1 MMNSSMMDSPLKRYS
16 QPKTVHFSTNNPSEN
31 QLSWIQD
38 LVVTEQ
44 QQQQPHTPIKQP
56 LIKNYNPTTTP
67 STPNNNNTKNSPL
80 PTPSTPKNNNNSLN
94 LSTPLKSTRVPI
106 SLNPN
111 LAHTGLILG
120 QKSILDRIRINLL
133 SLIIVWIITSTQI
146 YNQLVLSIV
155 NKFPFLSVP
164 FQLTEWLLL
173 VILLGNLVEGY
184 YRYKTQTPVTH
195 VELPLTPQQIRGGV
209 QHLHHSSTKK
219 HPLSASLGHHST
231 ETFNRSG
238 GSLPRNQLL
247 SSSLRSSLRSSPNSP
262 SPRLAHLPPA
272 PLYNQHQQQQQ
283 VNKDEILTLD
293 PTVNPLSRNTL
304 HLFKRSFKP
313 ADLLHSSSSPSSSH
327 SASHSSLPDH
337 RQFLRHSV
345 LGTSSSSFSPSPSTA
360 FNHSS
365 PLFARSGSVRK
376 VSNQLSLQKL
386 LDENLFPSTSS

>member
-1 MMNSSMMDSPLKRYS
+1 MKAIE
-16 QPKTVHFSTNNPSEN
+16 STKVAKATAIS
-31 QLSWIQD
+31 LTTD
-38 LVVTEQ
+38 LWSASDMTGYMVVTAHYINPKWE
-44 QQQQPHTPIKQP
+44 
-56 LIKNYNPTTTP
+56 LIKTIISFRTLP
-67 STPNNNNTKNSPL
+67 S
-80 PTPSTPKNNNNSLN
+80 
-94 LSTPLKSTRVPI
+94 
-106 SLNPN
+106 
-111 LAHTGLILG
+111 
-120 QKSILDRIRINLL
+120 LL
-133 SLIIVWIITSTQI
+133 SNS
-146 YNQLVLSIV
+146 QLVLSIV

-238 GSLPRNQLL
+238 SSLPRNQLL

-313 ADLLHSSSSPSSSH
+313 ADLLHSSSSSH
-327 SASHSSLPDH
+327 SASHSSLLDH

-345 LGTSSSSFSPSPSTA
+345 LGTSSAISSSSSFSPSASTA

-386 LDENLFPSTSS
+386 LDENFFKLAIGLDPSLCETSGMV